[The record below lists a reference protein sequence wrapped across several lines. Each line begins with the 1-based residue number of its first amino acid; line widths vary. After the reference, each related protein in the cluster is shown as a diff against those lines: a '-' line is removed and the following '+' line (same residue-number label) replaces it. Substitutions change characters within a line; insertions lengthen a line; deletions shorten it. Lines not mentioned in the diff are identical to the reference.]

1 MGILDGDYFSN
12 YMMGK
17 VSFNQNPFLKTLC
30 GYEAPRGWCWNGEK
44 ENGGFDKTHIV
55 SLYLRRSADTLCD
68 HIYPHM
74 GKGLVI

>member
-1 MGILDGDYFSN
+1 MGILDGDYFLN

-17 VSFNQNPFLKTLC
+17 VSFNQNPFLKTLR

-55 SLYLRRSADTLCD
+55 S
-68 HIYPHM
+68 
-74 GKGLVI
+74 